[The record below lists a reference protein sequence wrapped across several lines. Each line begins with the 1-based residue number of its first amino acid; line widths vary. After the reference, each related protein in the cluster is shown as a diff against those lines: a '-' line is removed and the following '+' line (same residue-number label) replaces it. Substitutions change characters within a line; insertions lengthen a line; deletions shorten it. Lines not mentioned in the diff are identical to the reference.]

1 MSKTITKYLLALCLI
16 CNVGNVFAQH
26 RYYCEV
32 KGIEKDL
39 SSGLKIIFDFGT
51 KASYNIWGDLSSKLK
66 FVDENVIFKNVIHHI
81 CPIESYQRLSVGQ
94 FLYLYQSPKK
104 IRHKK
109 KASFKEMKDALLVGI
124 PGFEP
129 GMTGPESVVLPLHHI
144 PMLFA
149 IG

>member
-51 KASYNIWGDLSSKLK
+51 KAS
-66 FVDENVIFKNVIHHI
+66 NVI
-81 CPIESYQRLSVGQ
+81 
-94 FLYLYQSPKK
+94 
-104 IRHKK
+104 
-109 KASFKEMKDALLVGI
+109 
-124 PGFEP
+124 
-129 GMTGPESVVLPLHHI
+129 
-144 PMLFA
+144 
-149 IG
+149 

>member
-66 FVDENVIFKNVIHHI
+66 FVDENGEEIKFNSMVDAANYMVDKGGELPTSLFFCLWRKAYNTLDFL
-81 CPIESYQRLSVGQ
+81 QRCRKYG
-94 FLYLYQSPKK
+94 
-104 IRHKK
+104 
-109 KASFKEMKDALLVGI
+109 
-124 PGFEP
+124 
-129 GMTGPESVVLPLHHI
+129 
-144 PMLFA
+144 
-149 IG
+149 

>member
-1 MSKTITKYLLALCLI
+1 MSKTIMKYLLALCLI

-66 FVDENVIFKNVIHHI
+66 FVDKNVKKSNLTAWSMPQITLLIRGGNSNKPIHLLMA
-81 CPIESYQRLSVGQ
+81 ESL
-94 FLYLYQSPKK
+94 
-104 IRHKK
+104 
-109 KASFKEMKDALLVGI
+109 
-124 PGFEP
+124 
-129 GMTGPESVVLPLHHI
+129 
-144 PMLFA
+144 
-149 IG
+149 

>member
-1 MSKTITKYLLALCLI
+1 MSKTIMKYLLALCLI

-66 FVDENVIFKNVIHHI
+66 FVDEMVKKSNSTAWSMPQITWLIRGGNSNK
-81 CPIESYQRLSVGQ
+81 PILLLMAESL
-94 FLYLYQSPKK
+94 
-104 IRHKK
+104 
-109 KASFKEMKDALLVGI
+109 
-124 PGFEP
+124 
-129 GMTGPESVVLPLHHI
+129 
-144 PMLFA
+144 
-149 IG
+149 